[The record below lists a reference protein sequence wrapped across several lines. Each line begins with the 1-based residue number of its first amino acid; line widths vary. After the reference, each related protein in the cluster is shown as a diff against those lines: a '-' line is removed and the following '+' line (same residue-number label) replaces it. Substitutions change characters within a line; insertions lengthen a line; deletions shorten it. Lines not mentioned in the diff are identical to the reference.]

1 VEKSYYY
8 IVERRQKP
16 VNAEEN
22 THLPKQIQYSYTQ
35 KELDKMNEK
44 KNMLKDYQVKNG
56 QELSDKLREDILG
69 GLGYL

>member
-1 VEKSYYY
+1 M
-8 IVERRQKP
+8 
-16 VNAEEN
+16 NAEEN